1 MSILSRYDIAYKGL
15 KEGTYQFKFEIDNEF
30 FDEFENSLVNKG
42 EVKAKVSLIKQSTLL
57 IIEMA
62 VKGTVE
68 LMCDRCLDQYNQ
80 RVKNKNNLL
89 VKFGIETEELSDDLI
104 VLPLD
109 EYQIN
114 IAQYLYELIILGLPI
129 KHVHPDD
136 KNGNSTCN
144 PEMLKE
150 LEQYLVDTAPIN
162 NENVQVVD
170 ERWNELKKLLDNK

>member
-1 MSILSRYDIAYKGL
+1 
-15 KEGTYQFKFEIDNEF
+15 
-30 FDEFENSLVNKG
+30 
-42 EVKAKVSLIKQSTLL
+42 
-57 IIEMA
+57 MA